1 MLVLP
6 KELTQSQATAC
17 LRMLVQG
24 LGSQSGP
31 EVVVDATGLSRFDSA
46 ALAVL
51 LEFRRAALTQGKR
64 FSTQG
69 LPKRL
74 ADLATLYGVVELLA
88 ATPPTASAPVN

>member
-6 KELTQSQATAC
+6 TELTHAQATAC

-24 LGSQSGP
+24 LRSIPSQDN
-31 EVVVDATGLSRFDSA
+31 VVVDAAALNRFDSS

-51 LEFRRAALTQGKR
+51 LEFRRESLAIGKNFAVR
-64 FSTQG
+64 G

-74 ADLATLYGVVELLA
+74 TSLAALYGIESLL
-88 ATPPTASAPVN
+88 PSD